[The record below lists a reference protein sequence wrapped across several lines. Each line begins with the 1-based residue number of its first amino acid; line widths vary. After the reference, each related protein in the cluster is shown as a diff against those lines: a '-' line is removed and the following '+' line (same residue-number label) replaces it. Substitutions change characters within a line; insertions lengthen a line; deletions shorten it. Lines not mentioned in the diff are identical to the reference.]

1 MITRVRSSMAPAGMA
16 PMRMK
21 AVNSVS
27 TSFTPRSEPA
37 VEASSHRMPSAQ
49 ASGAKTM
56 PRIRSTEIGAP
67 ATSPMAPRMPL
78 TIATRATNTIRVAA
92 TLSTIER
99 PSEVPLIR
107 ASTELS

>member
-1 MITRVRSSMAPAGMA
+1 MITRLRSSMASVGIA

-27 TSFTPRSEPA
+27 TSFTPSSEPA
-37 VEASSHRMPSAQ
+37 VEASSQRIPSAQ
-49 ASGAKTM
+49 ASGAKMM
-56 PRIRSTEIGAP
+56 PRIRSTETGAP
-67 ATSPMAPRMPL
+67 DTSPNAPRMAL